1 MSKAWF
7 VLLLAGLFEIG
18 WPIGMKLAQEPRRVV
33 VGIGIAIMCMAIS
46 GYLLYIAQKSIPVG
60 TAYAVW
66 TGIGAVGTFMVG
78 VLFFHDTVGWLRF
91 LGVCMIIGGV
101 VALKAAG

>member
-33 VGIGIAIMCMAIS
+33 VGIGIAIVCMAIS

-91 LGVCMIIGGV
+91 LGVGMIIGGV
-101 VALKAAG
+101 VALKTAG